1 MKSISEPQEVANYM
15 HFTEI
20 DSKLASEI
28 PSVAN
33 TASPEYFLDR
43 ANSTFEITKIKSSE
57 VLKLLKKVNISKAT
71 GHDKISNKI
80 LKIGAPFIYK
90 SLTDLF
96 NLSITTNVFPCDWKI
111 AKVSPLFKSGER
123 SDPNNYR
130 SISVLPMIAC
140 LFERIVYQQMYT
152 YCT

>member
-28 PSVAN
+28 PSVTVAN

-80 LKIGAPFIYK
+80 LKIG
-90 SLTDLF
+90 L
-96 NLSITTNVFPCDWKI
+96 LS
-111 AKVSPLFKSGER
+111 
-123 SDPNNYR
+123 
-130 SISVLPMIAC
+130 
-140 LFERIVYQQMYT
+140 YT
-152 YCT
+152 SR